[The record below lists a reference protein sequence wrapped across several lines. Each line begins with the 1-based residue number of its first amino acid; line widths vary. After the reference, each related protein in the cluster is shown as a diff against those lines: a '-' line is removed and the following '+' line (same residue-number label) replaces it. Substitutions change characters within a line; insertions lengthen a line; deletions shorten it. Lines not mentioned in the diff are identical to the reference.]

1 MTLNE
6 QIQSEYCPDRPLSTR
21 ELKVIEAITDHLLDK
36 GVPPTMDVILPL
48 LHKQMA
54 KEPKKEKKTLNR
66 EDVDED
72 ELRKSIA
79 EQLGVSEDMI
89 SVRAYDLSDSDKPLS
104 EALQDAM
111 EADMDEDMDLGEY
124 HEKQVI
130 SLLKIRKAVMLSM
143 LSVEST
149 IDESL
154 IEAIYND
161 LTNTKAKLENAITFV
176 SQNLST
182 AKRKELGVQ
191 HYIEEWEELM

>member
-1 MTLNE
+1 M
-6 QIQSEYCPDRPLSTR
+6 
-21 ELKVIEAITDHLLDK
+21 IEAITDHLLDK
-36 GVPPTMDVILPL
+36 GVAPTMDVILPL
-48 LHKQMA
+48 LHKQME
-54 KEPKKEKKTLNR
+54 KEPKKQKKILNK

-111 EADMDEDMDLGEY
+111 DADMDNDTDLGEY
-124 HEKQVI
+124 HENQVI
-130 SLLKIRKAVMLSM
+130 SLLKVRKAVMLSM